1 MIFLKATKSSAKPSV
16 SSLLILT
23 TKPPSLVFRRY
34 VQSANSSN
42 ALYLARTQPV
52 AVEQDLEKPVAL
64 VRDFEREENILSR
77 LQSLSDMNLPNLP
90 SRSFKAAAEYSFNN
104 TSGIEYQEILEKTVS
119 NR

>member
-1 MIFLKATKSSAKPSV
+1 MGIDWIFLLFIIFSSVMIFQKATKSSAKPSV
-16 SSLLILT
+16 SSLLIFT

-52 AVEQDLEKPVAL
+52 AL

-77 LQSLSDMNLPNLP
+77 LQSLSDMNLPNIP

-104 TSGIEYQEILEKTVS
+104 TSIS
-119 NR
+119 